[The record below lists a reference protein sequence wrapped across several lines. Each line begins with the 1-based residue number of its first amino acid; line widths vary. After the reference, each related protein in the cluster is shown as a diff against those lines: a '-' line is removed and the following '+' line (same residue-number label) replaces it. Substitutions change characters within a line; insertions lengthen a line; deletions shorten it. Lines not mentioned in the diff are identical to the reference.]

1 MNRKV
6 LLGAA
11 ALLLPASSI
20 LAVTAAGAKTSAP
33 AKPTISSVSVTHTA
47 AASLGL
53 SSSQLGWDERATVVI
68 TGTGFYGVSD
78 PTGANPSADNTNFV
92 FSKLA
97 QTKDSSGKVTGGPVQ
112 SVTVNSAHTEI
123 DLVVQAP
130 GGALQDTTKP
140 GKASKLTVTLGT
152 GGGSPGFAGGVVKAT
167 GPALVSNCGSLSAL
181 ASAGTTYA
189 TDGSGS
195 MVYPLTSTGSNA
207 ATDYFDVYLF
217 GKTLCAPDVLGTG
230 TSTWATNYPVTF
242 AGAASTS
249 PNHVLT
255 TSKTSGAYGKG
266 QLIGVGFSFPYTN
279 AGQDLDVYGT
289 TVVYSLPKGTKAA
302 GCSADAS
309 NPDNITINSCTVSG
323 NTVTVQTSS
332 HQTYSAPY
340 TVESPVIDITGI
352 TAKTSGTGA
361 MTVTPVSTTSYISL
375 TGACT
380 PGPSGN
386 CLSITFEPRMKS
398 ANVTYAPIKA
408 DVSAS

>member
-130 GGALQDTTKP
+130 GGALQDTTEQ
-140 GKASKLTVTLGT
+140 SKNL
-152 GGGSPGFAGGVVKAT
+152 
-167 GPALVSNCGSLSAL
+167 
-181 ASAGTTYA
+181 YH
-189 TDGSGS
+189 
-195 MVYPLTSTGSNA
+195 
-207 ATDYFDVYLF
+207 YL
-217 GKTLCAPDVLGTG
+217 P
-230 TSTWATNYPVTF
+230 STF
-242 AGAASTS
+242 AGQTF
-249 PNHVLT
+249 N
-255 TSKTSGAYGKG
+255 Y
-266 QLIGVGFSFPYTN
+266 SFN
-279 AGQDLDVYGT
+279 A
-289 TVVYSLPKGTKAA
+289 
-302 GCSADAS
+302 
-309 NPDNITINSCTVSG
+309 
-323 NTVTVQTSS
+323 
-332 HQTYSAPY
+332 
-340 TVESPVIDITGI
+340 
-352 TAKTSGTGA
+352 
-361 MTVTPVSTTSYISL
+361 
-375 TGACT
+375 
-380 PGPSGN
+380 
-386 CLSITFEPRMKS
+386 
-398 ANVTYAPIKA
+398 
-408 DVSAS
+408 